1 MAEVIRI
8 SDEQN
13 RFLQLNILELLVEV
27 DRICRKNKIKYSL
40 DGGTLLGAIRHKG
53 FVPWDDD
60 GDVVFTRKEY
70 ERFYQACKTDLN
82 TELFFLQDYR
92 TDKEYRWGY
101 AKMRL
106 LATEVVRK
114 GHENLKFKNGV
125 CIDIFVN
132 DNVPDNKV
140 LRRLYYWN
148 NVVIRKILY
157 SEMGRTNAD
166 SAILRMWYALVYRII
181 PKDTAFR
188 IRNYWAD
195 KCNKKP
201 TSLVS
206 HLLFPYPKKKCR
218 YGMPSEC
225 FEEYI
230 DIEFEGM
237 LFKGFKQY
245 DKYLKLLYGNYMEL
259 PPIEKRKGQLNPVV
273 FSIKDDTIEEIVERY
288 NAENAKYI
296 E

>member
-1 MAEVIRI
+1 
-8 SDEQN
+8 
-13 RFLQLNILELLVEV
+13 
-27 DRICRKNKIKYSL
+27 
-40 DGGTLLGAIRHKG
+40 
-53 FVPWDDD
+53 
-60 GDVVFTRKEY
+60 
-70 ERFYQACKTDLN
+70 
-82 TELFFLQDYR
+82 
-92 TDKEYRWGY
+92 
-101 AKMRL
+101 
-106 LATEVVRK
+106 
-114 GHENLKFKNGV
+114 
-125 CIDIFVN
+125 
-132 DNVPDNKV
+132 
-140 LRRLYYWN
+140 
-148 NVVIRKILY
+148 
-157 SEMGRTNAD
+157 MGRTNAD

-181 PKDTAFR
+181 SKDTAFR